1 MRVAYHTCDLKKE
14 DTDMRMNYR
23 ELIDRKIADSLI
35 SLFRSGLDAGALM
48 DRLKDFHE
56 HDIAQA
62 LEELTTAER
71 RQLCDKLGAQ
81 WMAEIF
87 PYYDEPGQLLAELSP
102 KMAAAVTDCMD
113 SDEAAW
119 ILDETPEEFRAQL
132 VGYLQADTAA
142 DLKLLSSYGDDEIG
156 SLMST
161 NYISILRSLSVKE
174 AMKELIR
181 QSKENDNISTLYVV
195 DEEGVFCGAIDL
207 KDLIL
212 AREGTSLSECT
223 ITSYPFVRDHDPIE
237 EAMDWTLDYEEDS
250 LPVLD
255 QDGKLA
261 GVITSQDMVDYLE
274 NASKEVYN
282 KLAGISEGDDDDE
295 DIHEPLTV
303 SLKKRMPWLIV
314 LLFLG
319 MFVSSVVGMF
329 EGIVAKIA
337 ILVCFQSLILDM
349 AGNVGTQSLAVTI
362 RVLMDDGVTFS
373 QCVTLIWKEV
383 KVGIAGGALLGA
395 ASVPVIG
402 LYICL
407 LKDMTPFYAFSVAGC
422 VGLALVIAMTIS
434 SFAGTV
440 IPLFFHKIKVD
451 PAVASGPLI
460 TTVNDLVAVIAYY
473 GTAWLMLIRVFR
485 LA

>member
-1 MRVAYHTCDLKKE
+1 
-14 DTDMRMNYR
+14 MRMNYR
-23 ELIDRKIADSLI
+23 ELINRKITDTLI
-35 SLFRSGLDAGALM
+35 SLFRSGLTSEELQ

-62 LEELTTAER
+62 MEELCPDER
-71 RQLCDKLGAQ
+71 KQLTEALGAP
-81 WMAEIF
+81 WAADIF
-87 PYYDEPGQLLAELSP
+87 PYYEEAGLRLAELSP
-102 KMAAAVTDCMD
+102 KLAAAVIDAMD
-113 SDEAAW
+113 SDEAVR
-119 ILDETPEEFRAQL
+119 ILEDTPEDFRSQTAPY
-132 VGYLQADTAA
+132 VRTDTAEE
-142 DLKLLSSYGDDEIG
+142 LRLLSSYKDEEIG

-161 NYISILRSLSVKE
+161 NYIAILRSLSVKD
-174 AMKELIR
+174 AMRELIR
-181 QSKENDNISTLYVV
+181 QSGENDNISTLYVV
-195 DEEGVFCGAIDL
+195 DEQGIFCGAIDL

-212 AREGTSLSECT
+212 AREGTPLEECT
-223 ITSYPFVRDHDPIE
+223 IISYPFVRDRDPI
-237 EAMDWTLDYEEDS
+237 ADTMNWMLDYEEDS

-255 QDGKLA
+255 ADGKLA

-274 NASKEVYN
+274 HASKEAYS
-282 KLAGISEGDDDDE
+282 KLAGISEGDDGDE
-295 DIHEPLTV
+295 DIRESLCV

-314 LLFLG
+314 LLFMG

-362 RVLMDDGVTFS
+362 RVLMDDGVSFS
-373 QCVTLIWKEV
+373 RCAALIWKET
-383 KVGIAGGALLGA
+383 KVGLAGGILLGV
-395 ASVPVIG
+395 ASIPVIG

-407 LKDMTPFYAFSVAGC
+407 LKDMTVFYAFSVAGC
-422 VGLALVIAMTIS
+422 VAAALVIAMTIS

-440 IPLFFHKIKVD
+440 IPLFFHRIRVD

-473 GTAWLMLIRVFR
+473 GTAWLLLIRVLR